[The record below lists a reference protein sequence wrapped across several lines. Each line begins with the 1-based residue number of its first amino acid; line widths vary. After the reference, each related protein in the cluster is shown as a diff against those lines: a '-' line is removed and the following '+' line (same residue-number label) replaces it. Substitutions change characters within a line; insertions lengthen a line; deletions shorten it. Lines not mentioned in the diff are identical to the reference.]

1 MSGAPMTSPRL
12 HRLVFLV
19 LAFVA
24 SGSVASA
31 DEGLLIWNPSKSSDT
46 AYNARLGLHVP
57 GWTFAS
63 AGVDVG
69 VNAAGKGG
77 PVDVPIK
84 VWGRITA
91 NAVQTPAYQIRRDFD
106 VRMNAL
112 NGSGAALMSYSNK
125 QIITGDLDL
134 ALSRNMALTYDGLA
148 QSWSGVDVSQAL
160 RLVNASSGTA
170 FVVKAGA
177 LDTLKRLG
185 GGLAVEKQIGDHIR
199 ITGQL
204 DDSAGADVSAR
215 IDARYALTW

>member
-1 MSGAPMTSPRL
+1 MILPRL
-12 HRLVFLV
+12 HPVFFFVLVI
-19 LAFVA
+19 AA
-24 SGSVASA
+24 TAGHASA

-46 AYNARLGLHVP
+46 AYNARLGLQVP
-57 GWTFAS
+57 GYTFAS

-69 VNAAGKGG
+69 ISAQARGG
-77 PVDVPIK
+77 PVDVPVKI
-84 VWGRITA
+84 WGRVTTSA
-91 NAVQTPAYQIRRDFD
+91 LKTPSYQIRRDID

-112 NGSGAALMSYSNK
+112 NGSGAALMSYSNTE
-125 QIITGDLDL
+125 IINGDLDL
-134 ALSRNMALTYDGLA
+134 ELSRNMALTYDGLA

-160 RLVNASSGTA
+160 RLVNAASGTA

-177 LDTLKRLG
+177 LDSFKRLG
-185 GGLAVEKQIGDHIR
+185 GGFAVEQQLGDHIR